1 MVVKFLSATSSLVF
15 NTTVGIATVCAV
27 SGVYLLRRFVME
39 NPCPSR
45 AVLRGKTVIITGAN
59 TGIGKQTA
67 IDLAK
72 RDARVILACRNAQ
85 AGEKTSKEIRKLTDN
100 EQVVFKQL
108 DLASFSSIR
117 EFAATVLSEEQRID
131 VLVNNAG
138 VFMMPLRRS
147 QDGVEMHLAVNY
159 LGHFLLTNLL
169 LERLKEAPS
178 ARVINVAADI
188 PSWLANINFDDI
200 NSERSYNRVRAVVQS
215 KTCVLLATRHLSSVL
230 ENTNVTVNSVSPGIV
245 RNEFGRYLDYWYGYF
260 QVNLASNVHLS

>member
-1 MVVKFLSATSSLVF
+1 MYVCMYVLLFIMSSTERSVRMRPRATRKRSRPCLFRSLRSLTSHQQRRPLCQFIAVRNMVAKLLSATSSLVF

-117 EFAATVLSEEQRID
+117 EFAATVLNEEQRID

-169 LERLKEAPS
+169 LERHQVHE
-178 ARVINVAADI
+178 
-188 PSWLANINFDDI
+188 
-200 NSERSYNRVRAVVQS
+200 
-215 KTCVLLATRHLSSVL
+215 LLM
-230 ENTNVTVNSVSPGIV
+230 
-245 RNEFGRYLDYWYGYF
+245 
-260 QVNLASNVHLS
+260 